1 MPSTFT
7 DNTGIEKI
15 GDGEQ
20 TGAWGQTTNLNFDI
34 VDRALNGSVSIAL
47 SGTTHTLTTSDGVLS
62 DGQYAVLVFTGSL
75 GGTNTVTIAPDT
87 AQKTYIVRNTTNQS
101 VVLTQGSGANVTVP
115 AGLTKLV
122 YADGGGAT
130 AAVVDITN
138 TLSGTFTGNV
148 TGNVTT
154 SLLTLGGTAV
164 TASAAELNILDGV
177 TATTAELNVLDGVT
191 ATTAELNI
199 LDGVTATSAEL
210 NILDGVT
217 ATAAEIN
224 TLDGVNPT
232 GPGFGYVPSGGII
245 MWSGSIAS
253 VPAGWFLCDG
263 ANGTPD
269 LRNRFVVG
277 AGDAYAVADTGGADS
292 VTLTEAQLPAHTHT
306 GTTNT
311 TGAHT
316 HSYVDNVVGGS
327 GNDVDSGSSF
337 DRRDLNKTTG
347 TAGNHSHTFTTNS
360 TGSGD
365 AHENRPPYLALAY
378 IMKA

>member
-15 GDGEQ
+15 ADGEQ
-20 TGAWGQTTNLNFDI
+20 TGAWGQITNDNFDI
-34 VDRALNGSVSIAL
+34 IDRALNGSVSIAL
-47 SGTTHTLTTSDGVLS
+47 SGTTHTLTTSDGILS
-62 DGQYAVLVFTGSL
+62 DGQYAVLVFTGSPS
-75 GGTNTVTIAPDT
+75 GTNTVTIVPNT
-87 AQKTYIVRNTTNQS
+87 AQKTYIVRNTTAQS

-138 TLSGTFTGNV
+138 TLSGNLTGNV

-154 SLLTLGGTAV
+154 ATAWQTARTLTINGVGKSVDGTA
-164 TASAAELNILDGV
+164 
-177 TATTAELNVLDGVT
+177 NV
-191 ATTAELNI
+191 AF
-199 LDGVTATSAEL
+199 
-210 NILDGVT
+210 
-217 ATAAEIN
+217 
-224 TLDGVNPT
+224 T
-232 GPGFGYVPSGGII
+232 GPEVGSVPSGGII

-269 LRNRFVVG
+269 LRDRFVVG
-277 AGDAYAVADTGGADS
+277 AGSSYAVAATGGADF
-292 VTLTEAQLPAHTHT
+292 VTLVTANLPAHAHT
-306 GTTNT
+306 FSGTTGGQSNDHSHFLNLNT
-311 TGAHT
+311 NGSGEHT
-316 HSYVDNVVGGS
+316 HNFFHGARNVGGS
-327 GNDVDSGSSF
+327 TPGGFGLSFFGSPITAPDAAGVTETRTRGDMVQAGGNHAHNVQGNTAGTSSNHTHTVSG
-337 DRRDLNKTTG
+337 TTG
-347 TAGNHSHTFTTNS
+347 S
-360 TGSGD
+360 TGSGQ